1 MSKSQTILP
10 NENDLFNQMA
20 RGSVSAFTE
29 IFYHYTQRLY
39 SFILI
44 KTKSEDLTEE
54 IIQEVFIKIWD
65 KREKFSEVEN
75 FESYLYT
82 LASNK
87 IYDFYRKMASEDKL
101 KKMVFQSMKDYSN
114 ITTET
119 LDLKY
124 SQEEL
129 TKALDRLPPQ
139 QKKIFLLSRQQG
151 LNHMEIAEQLQISPS
166 TVNNHLTV
174 ALRSLK
180 NYIQSTQADSFILLL
195 ILLKINNQ

>member
-29 IFYHYTQRLY
+29 IFYHYTQSLY

-101 KKMVFQSMKDYSN
+101 KKIVFQSMKDYSN

-129 TKALDRLPPQ
+129 TKALERLPPQ

-180 NYIQSTQADSFILLL
+180 LHSVNTG
-195 ILLKINNQ
+195 